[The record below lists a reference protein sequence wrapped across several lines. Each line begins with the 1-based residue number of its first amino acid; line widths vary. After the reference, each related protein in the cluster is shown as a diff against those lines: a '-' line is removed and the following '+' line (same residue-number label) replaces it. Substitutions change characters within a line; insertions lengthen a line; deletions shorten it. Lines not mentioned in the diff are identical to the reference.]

1 MSDERG
7 TLDGVRHLDDHRT
20 PGLLVPAIDFRAQPF
35 GRGQSPA
42 RPGPGTT
49 LLPLGM
55 IHTSDGM
62 ACHSAGLILDASNRM
77 F

>member
-35 GRGQSPA
+35 GRGQSL
-42 RPGPGTT
+42 GPGRGQ
-49 LLPLGM
+49 PHWG
-55 IHTSDGM
+55 
-62 ACHSAGLILDASNRM
+62 
-77 F
+77 